1 MTYLKENEVLYNK
14 PTKKRNTFHILKKD
28 REIVPSANGL
38 AAVINFSNNSVSTT
52 QDLQD
57 SLSII
62 SNSTDALDK
71 LINATSFK
79 LSQKS
84 TTGKNLTNS
93 SKHKNIKNPILETLQ
108 DNISI
113 LRIRLV
119 NNQKTIDTL
128 MLIFEN
134 FKTGPSNLQAR
145 LKPRQKQKEPE

>member
-1 MTYLKENEVLYNK
+1 MTYLEENEVLYNK
-14 PTKKRNTFHILKKD
+14 PTKKRNTFDILKKD
-28 REIVPSANGL
+28 REIVPSPNGL

-93 SKHKNIKNPILETLQ
+93 SKHKNIKDPILETLQ

-113 LRIRLV
+113 LV

-134 FKTGPSNLQAR
+134 CKTGPSNLQAR

>member
-1 MTYLKENEVLYNK
+1 MTYLEENEVLYNK

-38 AAVINFSNNSVSTT
+38 AAVINFSNNSVSAT
-52 QDLQD
+52 QDLQG
-57 SLSII
+57 LSII

-84 TTGKNLTNS
+84 TTGKNLANS
-93 SKHKNIKNPILETLQ
+93 SKHKNIKDPILETLQ

>member
-38 AAVINFSNNSVSTT
+38 AAVINFSNNSVSAT
-52 QDLQD
+52 QDLQG
-57 SLSII
+57 LSII

-84 TTGKNLTNS
+84 TTGKNLANS
-93 SKHKNIKNPILETLQ
+93 SKHKNIKDPILETLQ